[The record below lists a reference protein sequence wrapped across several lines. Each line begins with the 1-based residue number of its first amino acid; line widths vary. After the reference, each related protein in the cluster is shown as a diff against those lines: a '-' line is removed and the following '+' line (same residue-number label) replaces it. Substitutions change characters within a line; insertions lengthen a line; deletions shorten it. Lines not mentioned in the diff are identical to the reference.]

1 MTASNEGRT
10 PNPAIPPRP
19 RKLPRQRRSVQLVRA
34 IREACVRILEE
45 EGADRLT
52 TQRIADVAGVNI
64 ASVYQ
69 YFPNKEAVLADVYE
83 EQMACLSERAEQEF
97 SRIQRLSEQSLEA
110 TLEAIID
117 LELELLSRLYS
128 IHSDFYL
135 QYRQSFDILRRVN
148 DLALSLSNPSWESW
162 FPQFLRRHRERLHP
176 GDIDTMSFIT
186 RSSLDACLKAAL
198 VERPQTLRN
207 SGFRRELLD
216 LLLRY
221 LLQPPIGSPIGSR
234 GASLDWST
242 SNRDRE
248 P

>member
-1 MTASNEGRT
+1 MTTFSKE
-10 PNPAIPPRP
+10 PSPDPAAPPRP
-19 RKLPRQRRSVQLVRA
+19 RKRPQQRRSVQLVRA
-34 IREACVRILEE
+34 IREACIRILEE

-69 YFPNKEAVLADVYE
+69 YFPNKEAVLAEVYE
-83 EQMACLSERAEQEF
+83 DQMARLSERTEREFF

-135 QYRQSFDILRRVN
+135 QYQQSFDILRRVN
-148 DLALSLSNPSWESW
+148 ELTLSLSNPSWESW
-162 FPQFLRRHRERLHP
+162 FPQFLRRHSARLHE

-198 VERPQTLRN
+198 VERPQALED
-207 SGFRRELLD
+207 SGFRRELLA

-221 LLQPPIGSPIGSR
+221 LLKPSIRS
-234 GASLDWST
+234 AMHHT
-242 SNRDRE
+242 
-248 P
+248 